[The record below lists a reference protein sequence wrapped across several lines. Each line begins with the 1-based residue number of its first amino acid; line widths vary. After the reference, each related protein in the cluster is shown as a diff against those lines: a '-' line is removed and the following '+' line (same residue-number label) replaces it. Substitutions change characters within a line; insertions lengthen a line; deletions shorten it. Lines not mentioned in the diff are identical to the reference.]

1 MSQIGS
7 FETNRTTYILLLA
20 SIALML
26 GAPLVYHALN
36 FVIPNVKQ
44 DWWLLACPVVCF
56 GLCLIGILRLQR
68 PKLSVIAAILASIG
82 GAALLSLCALVLLV
96 LIGVALAFAGAP
108 GYDLM

>member
-1 MSQIGS
+1 MSQISS
-7 FETNRTTYILLLA
+7 FKTNRPSYVLFLA

-36 FVIPNVKQ
+36 FVVPAAKQ
-44 DWWLLACPVVCF
+44 DSWLLACPVACLA
-56 GLCLIGILRLQR
+56 LCLTGLLRLQR
-68 PKLSVIAAILASIG
+68 PKLSVIAAVLASVG